1 MRRKRQCVKVD
12 CQNKAVEADGY
23 AKVYNVYS
31 AAMRNSALSS
41 PVWNG
46 KSLRL
51 SVMNIRPTEESGL
64 SCSMNGDIIIQAAS
78 GRGIAKIGAS
88 PYRPGITEYFGPGC
102 AVFIPAGMWNNIISV
117 GSGPLK
123 LYRIEVSEQSED
135 VYTELSDDGGFS
147 SEDSASTNPIE
158 SDNDCGED
166 YIIENHKDG
175 DGTCFCEPNAI
186 GNPWRAERRKSDCV
200 YNDAEPLD
208 LESTG
213 PHIQN
218 KSQNNIE
225 S

>member
-12 CQNKAVEADGY
+12 CANETVEADGY
-23 AKVYNVYS
+23 AKVYNLYS
-31 AAMRNSALSS
+31 AAMRNNTLSA

-46 KSLRL
+46 KNLRL

-78 GRGIAKIGAS
+78 GRGIVKIGAS
-88 PYRPGITEYFGPGC
+88 PYRPGITEFFGPGC

-117 GSGPLK
+117 GSAPLK
-123 LYRIEVSEQSED
+123 LYRIEVPSQPED
-135 VYTELSDDGGFS
+135 ACTEFSDDVSSS
-147 SEDSASTNPIE
+147 SEDSDSTNPIE

-166 YIIENHKDG
+166 EIIENHKDG

-186 GNPWRAERRKSDCV
+186 GNPWRAERRKLDCV

-208 LESTG
+208 FDSTAR
-213 PHIQN
+213 HIQD